1 MTYRADGR
9 FRANHG
15 CPFPLDTDLDH
26 DVAGRHLC
34 PRYRD
39 PGIAIICVQVRVLPL
54 IEDISYD
61 RRKSFFRSYQE
72 ENLHTSTRDKQ
83 NTISSDAERT

>member
-39 PGIAIICVQVRVLPL
+39 PGIAIICVQVHVLPL
-54 IEDISYD
+54 IEDIWHD
-61 RRKSFFRSYQE
+61 RRESFSRSHQVGY
-72 ENLHTSTRDKQ
+72 LHSSTRDKQ
-83 NTISSDAERT
+83 NVISSGAERT

>member
-1 MTYRADGR
+1 MAGSERITDVH
-9 FRANHG
+9 F
-15 CPFPLDTDLDH
+15 PFDTDLDH
-26 DVAGRHLC
+26 DVAGGHLC

-39 PGIAIICVQVRVLPL
+39 PGIAIICVQVHVLPL

-61 RRKSFFRSYQE
+61 RWKSFSRSYQE
-72 ENLHTSTRDKQ
+72 ENLHRSTRDKQ